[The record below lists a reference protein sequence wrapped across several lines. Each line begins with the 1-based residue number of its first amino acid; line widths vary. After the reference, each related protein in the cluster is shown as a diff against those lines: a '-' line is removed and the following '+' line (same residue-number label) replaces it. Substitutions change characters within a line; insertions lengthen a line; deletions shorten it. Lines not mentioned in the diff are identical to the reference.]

1 MKYSKEN
8 IIKLF
13 EDILKSENKKLS
25 DKSIFLTDVKISVD
39 NRITILI
46 DSFDG
51 IKIKDC
57 AFLSKKVEQHLDRE
71 NEDFELIV
79 SSAGLD
85 NPFTVHK
92 QYEKNKG
99 KLIKIFTL
107 EGEKIKGKL
116 ISVSEI
122 EIEIEPEIKKHKKNK
137 TKIENKKENL
147 TVAFSRIKEAKIV
160 ITF

>member
-13 EDILKSENKKLS
+13 EDILKNKKENLS
-25 DKSIFLTDVKISVD
+25 DKDIFLTDVKISND

-46 DSFDG
+46 DSFEG
-51 IKIKDC
+51 VKIKDC
-57 AFLSKKVEQHLDRE
+57 AFLSKEIEQQLDRD
-71 NEDFELIV
+71 NEDFELVV

-85 NPFTVHK
+85 NPFVVHK

-99 KLIKIFTL
+99 KLIKVLTS

-116 ISVSEI
+116 VSVFDT
-122 EIEIEPEIKKHKKNK
+122 EIEIEPEIKKAEKNK
-137 TKIENKKENL
+137 TKTENKQKNII
-147 TVAFSRIKEAKIV
+147 VAFSRIKEAKVV

>member
-8 IIKLF
+8 IIKLS
-13 EDILKSENKKLS
+13 ENIIKSEIEDFT
-25 DKSIFLTDVKISVD
+25 DKDIFITDVKISGD
-39 NRITILI
+39 NRITVLI
-46 DSFDG
+46 DSFEG

-57 AFLSKKVEQHLDRE
+57 AKLSKKIESKLDRE
-71 NEDFELIV
+71 NEDFELVV
-79 SSAGLD
+79 SSAGMD

-99 KLIKIFTL
+99 KLIKVLTSD
-107 EGEKIKGKL
+107 GEKIKGKL
-116 ISVSEI
+116 ISVFET
-122 EIEIEPEIKKHKKNK
+122 EIEIEPEIKKNKKNK
-137 TKIENKKENL
+137 TKTETIKENL